1 MRAAWLQSLQDIDRH
16 YPRPA
21 ICEVLSRPENADLL
35 EYVVHDPFGCHVFP
49 GDIDDFPLP
58 NFFRAMQ
65 HSLSH
70 APQIHLW
77 AYIPT
82 CRYKCHFCQFPTVIV
97 NPQSPR
103 APELFRDIV
112 DRNIQEA
119 KLWLAQLPAL
129 GEVPVGEFNLFGGT
143 PSLLPP
149 DELRRLMDFY
159 RNHFNFREATLRFEG
174 EPGTL
179 TREFLAQLRELG
191 FSKLSF
197 GAQSFSDRL
206 IKGCGRL
213 HSADACYKVIRD
225 ARELGFALVS
235 VDLMYGLLGQ
245 TVDDVRDDLQQ
256 ARALDL
262 SHLVFTKLHMKPF
275 AESRTGVSAEGENAW
290 QRKNAA
296 MPSLGQQYQMRALAE
311 QWLDGDYLEHPT
323 MYFHHRS
330 APPEKWKAIITDLD
344 QQAPEVAIGLGG
356 SSKCAGAE
364 LINLT
369 DYADYQRALD
379 NGELPIASVR
389 GMSPDQQ
396 AINGCKM
403 ALSTLIPID
412 DVLFQQKFG
421 VSLFAQPTIAR
432 ALREL
437 QQRELVHSDGRYVT
451 LTPAGRVLVEA
462 IINTQFD

>member
-1 MRAAWLQSLQDIDRH
+1 
-16 YPRPA
+16 
-21 ICEVLSRPENADLL
+21 
-35 EYVVHDPFGCHVFP
+35 
-49 GDIDDFPLP
+49 
-58 NFFRAMQ
+58 
-65 HSLSH
+65 
-70 APQIHLW
+70 
-77 AYIPT
+77 
-82 CRYKCHFCQFPTVIV
+82 
-97 NPQSPR
+97 
-103 APELFRDIV
+103 
-112 DRNIQEA
+112 
-119 KLWLAQLPAL
+119 
-129 GEVPVGEFNLFGGT
+129 
-143 PSLLPP
+143 
-149 DELRRLMDFY
+149 
-159 RNHFNFREATLRFEG
+159 
-174 EPGTL
+174 
-179 TREFLAQLRELG
+179 
-191 FSKLSF
+191 
-197 GAQSFSDRL
+197 
-206 IKGCGRL
+206 
-213 HSADACYKVIRD
+213 
-225 ARELGFALVS
+225 
-235 VDLMYGLLGQ
+235 
-245 TVDDVRDDLQQ
+245 
-256 ARALDL
+256 
-262 SHLVFTKLHMKPF
+262 
-275 AESRTGVSAEGENAW
+275 
-290 QRKNAA
+290 
-296 MPSLGQQYQMRALAE
+296 
-311 QWLDGDYLEHPT
+311 

-403 ALSTLIPID
+403 ALSTLIPLD